1 MCGCMWSDICMFKR
15 QAICWVRQFVEAPP
29 FESVVSEDKTDEP
42 QNLWVVPGGA
52 GVAIWKWQLHLE
64 RRRGGGGTG
73 DSMRTCRAPAA
84 LVWQPSNRFLRCADE
99 KKPSMIQNL
108 KTEVLT
114 NPYVWLFAISYFFV
128 YVIRQGATSWLI
140 FYLKV
145 TTASMHLPPL
155 ATVPLN

>member
-1 MCGCMWSDICMFKR
+1 MMMLLLLLFLILFFFPNFIFWIFNNQS
-15 QAICWVRQFVEAPP
+15 A
-29 FESVVSEDKTDEP
+29 ST
-42 QNLWVVPGGA
+42 
-52 GVAIWKWQLHLE
+52 
-64 RRRGGGGTG
+64 
-73 DSMRTCRAPAA
+73 AA
-84 LVWQPSNRFLRCADE
+84 LCDADE

-145 TTASMHLPPL
+145 TTSQCP
-155 ATVPLN
+155 